1 MWLSRGLGHS
11 LVRPRERLCTNHHV
25 GSLSKAQ
32 KGGFTRTSFVEC
44 CFMKYVQFARALQE
58 ADSSLPVDFS
68 EHQIHGPDN
77 SNCIGQ
83 QMSSTELV
91 HSA

>member
-1 MWLSRGLGHS
+1 VAEQGTWAQPCATQGTPVYQSPRWLPEQGA
-11 LVRPRERLCTNHHV
+11 E
-25 GSLSKAQ
+25 
-32 KGGFTRTSFVEC
+32 GGFTRTSFVEC

-91 HSA
+91 HGA